1 MTMQLM
7 HLKQFGCPN
16 WSAPPKNS
24 ALGVVMANPRLTHA
38 QREGA
43 VIQELQAS
51 FPGFAGVSTWAPVP
65 DDPPD
70 FTGTSSDGLI
80 GLELVEWLD
89 GAQMGAAQA
98 RRTYRERLWNL
109 LGASWATEYQPA
121 NLSSVVICPFWD
133 TKVTKADEAGLAVE
147 FWSLVEEIDRTW
159 QTNPERVGENLLA
172 DHSSRPLLSKYVE
185 MFRFRA
191 GEQSWKTHSFSWIDI
206 EEDGGAYEPSDVI
219 RTLEQAIMKKIDLY
233 SNPESDVRL
242 KSKNLDRLEL
252 LVHGGFNLHAYNTP
266 KGRLSIAEIAAA
278 GAAFYTSPPAVR
290 QRFDRIWI
298 FNSLNP
304 AGDWNALVGLPR
316 DFGRLRWLAELW
328 PDYGIDSRSIG

>member
-1 MTMQLM
+1 MT
-7 HLKQFGCPN
+7 
-16 WSAPPKNS
+16 
-24 ALGVVMANPRLTHA
+24 NPRLTHA

-51 FPGFAGVSTWAPVP
+51 FPGFAAVPTWTSVP

-70 FTGTSSDGLI
+70 FTGASPGGLV

-89 GAQMGAAQA
+89 GGQMGAAQA
-98 RRTYRERLWNL
+98 RKAYREKLWNL

-121 NLSSVVICPFWD
+121 DLSSVVVCPFWD
-133 TKVTKADEAGLAVE
+133 TELTKVDEPGLRAE
-147 FWSLVEEIDRTW
+147 FWSFMEEIDRTW
-159 QTNPERVGENLLA
+159 QTNPERFGDSLFA
-172 DHSSRPLLSKYVE
+172 DHSSRPFLSKYVE
-185 MFRFRA
+185 MIRLRA
-191 GEQSWKTHSFSWIDI
+191 GERSWKMHGFSWIDI

-233 SNPESDVRL
+233 SNPDSDARL

-252 LVHGGFNLHAYNTP
+252 LVHGGFNLYAYNTP
-266 KGRLSIAEIAAA
+266 RGRLSITEIAAA
-278 GAAFYTSPPAVR
+278 GAAFYTGLPAAR

>member
-1 MTMQLM
+1 
-7 HLKQFGCPN
+7 
-16 WSAPPKNS
+16 
-24 ALGVVMANPRLTHA
+24 MANLRLSHA

-43 VIQELQAS
+43 VIQELQTS
-51 FPGFAGVSTWAPVP
+51 FPGFAGVPSWTPIS

-70 FTGTSSDGLI
+70 FTGTCSNGLV

-98 RRTYRERLWNL
+98 RRSYRKKLWNL
-109 LGASWATEYQPA
+109 LGASWATEYHPL
-121 NLSSVVICPFWD
+121 NLSSAVVCPFWD
-133 TKVTKADEAGLAVE
+133 KKVTRSDEAGLHAE
-147 FWSLVEEIDRTW
+147 FWSFMEEIDRTW
-159 QTNPERVGENLLA
+159 KTNPERVGDKLFA
-172 DHSSRPLLSKYVE
+172 DHSSRPLLSKYVQ
-185 MFRFRA
+185 MIRLRA
-191 GEQSWKTHSFSWIDI
+191 GEQSWKTHGFSWIDI

-233 SNPESDVRL
+233 SDPGSDGRL
-242 KSKNLDRLEL
+242 KSKNLKRLEL
-252 LVHGGFNLHAYNTP
+252 LVHGGFNLYAYNTP
-266 KGRLSIAEIAAA
+266 RGRLSITEIASA
-278 GAAFYTSPPAVR
+278 GAAFYTGLPAAR

-328 PDYGIDSRSIG
+328 PDYGIDSRSVG